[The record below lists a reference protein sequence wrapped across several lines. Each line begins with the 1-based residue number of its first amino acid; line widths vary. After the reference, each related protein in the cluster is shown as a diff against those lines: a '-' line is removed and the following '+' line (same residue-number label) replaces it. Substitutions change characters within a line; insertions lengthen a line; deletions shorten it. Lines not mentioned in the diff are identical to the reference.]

1 MLWQEVFLRE
11 VEATTNL
18 EKLSQYTRQYFGLFV
33 FLVKF
38 ELNIFSKVT

>member
-1 MLWQEVFLRE
+1 MFWQEVFVRG

-18 EKLSQYTRQYFGLFV
+18 EKVSQYTREHFGLFV

-38 ELNIFSKVT
+38 EGREHI